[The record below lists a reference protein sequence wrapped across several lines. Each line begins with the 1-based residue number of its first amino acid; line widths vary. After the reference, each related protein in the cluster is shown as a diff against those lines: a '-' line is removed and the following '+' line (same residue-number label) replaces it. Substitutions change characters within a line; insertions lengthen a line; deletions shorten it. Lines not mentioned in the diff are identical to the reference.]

1 MAMNYTPI
9 PNDFLE
15 EMSELT
21 DAEYGRLIRWCQTYI
36 TTGEQIELR
45 GNEKYHLVRC
55 RMQMDR
61 YTSHYA
67 EVSRKRSAAGKKG
80 GEANASKCKQTEASG
95 GKRKETKTK
104 TKTKTEYVVSD
115 ETTIAPSPTAP
126 SLSEIEKFCLD
137 QGSTSVAAAEFYSQ
151 YSRTGWKANG
161 KPIEN
166 WRGLLT
172 NYLRSGGGQRGQGV
186 ASTSPNGMTEAR
198 KNFARLQRILGQ
210 NGVTPT
216 VPPNAKKNAEWM
228 RRTLE
233 AEE

>member
-80 GEANASKCKQTEASG
+80 GEANASKCKQTEANG

-104 TKTKTEYVVSD
+104 TETE
-115 ETTIAPSPTAP
+115 TNISPTTVGDIPPQSPPKGGTQEFEDAFEAFWALYPKKKSKGDARKAWKQIRP
-126 SLSEIEKFCLD
+126 SRETVKAIMEKLP
-137 QGSTSVAAAEFYSQ
+137 GLIA
-151 YSRTGWKANG
+151 SRDWQ
-161 KPIEN
+161 
-166 WRGLLT
+166 RD
-172 NYLRSGGGQRGQGV
+172 GGQYIPYPGTWLRREGWLDEVSTGTSR
-186 ASTSPNGMTEAR
+186 ASDQASGSGNPFLDLLKGGA
-198 KNFARLQRILGQ
+198 FDD
-210 NGVTPT
+210 
-216 VPPNAKKNAEWM
+216 
-228 RRTLE
+228 
-233 AEE
+233 

>member
-67 EVSRKRSAAGKKG
+67 EVSRKRSAAGKRG
-80 GEANASKCKQTEASG
+80 GEANASKCKQTEANGS
-95 GKRKETKTK
+95 KRKETKTK
-104 TKTKTEYVVSD
+104 TKTNN
-115 ETTIAPSPTAP
+115 SPTNVGRVSSAQRFIP
-126 SLSEIEKFCLD
+126 PTLEEVSAYVAERGSNVD
-137 QGSTSVAAAEFYSQ
+137 PQGFIDFYAAKGWMIGK
-151 YSRTGWKANG
+151 TPMKDWKAAC
-161 KPIEN
+161 
-166 WRGLLT
+166 R
-172 NYLRSGGGQRGQGV
+172 
-186 ASTSPNGMTEAR
+186 
-198 KNFARLQRILGQ
+198 
-210 NGVTPT
+210 
-216 VPPNAKKNAEWM
+216 NAEKWERWGNRPPKPM
-228 RRTLE
+228 QQHGGNVFLDLLREGELDD
-233 AEE
+233 

>member
-104 TKTKTEYVVSD
+104 TKTKTNN
-115 ETTIAPSPTAP
+115 SPTNVGRVSSAHRFIP
-126 SLSEIEKFCLD
+126 PTLEEVSAYVAERGSNVD
-137 QGSTSVAAAEFYSQ
+137 PQGFIDFYAAKGWMIGK
-151 YSRTGWKANG
+151 TPMKDWKAACRNAEKWERWG
-161 KPIEN
+161 K
-166 WRGLLT
+166 
-172 NYLRSGGGQRGQGV
+172 SGPAQQPQGR
-186 ASTSPNGMTEAR
+186 A
-198 KNFARLQRILGQ
+198 
-210 NGVTPT
+210 T
-216 VPPNAKKNAEWM
+216 VPKDARKNAEWM
-228 RRTLE
+228 RKILE
-233 AEE
+233 ADE